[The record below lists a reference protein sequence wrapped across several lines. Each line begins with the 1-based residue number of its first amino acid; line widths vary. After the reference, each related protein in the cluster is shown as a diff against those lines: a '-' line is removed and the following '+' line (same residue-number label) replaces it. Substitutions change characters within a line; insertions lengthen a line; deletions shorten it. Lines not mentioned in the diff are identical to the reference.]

1 MNDAPQGA
9 ARRLAFLLRL
19 IGEGPPRFTLSDLA
33 ARAGLP
39 QSTVHRH
46 LQALIEAGL
55 VERSGSQA
63 YRIGRELRRIASLL
77 LQRFDLVGS
86 AKPLLAELV
95 AKWNETTVLCT
106 YRPIDHRVVIAA
118 SQCTTHPLRFAIES
132 GMEIELVWGSLGRV
146 VLAFLPANEAEVI
159 LRDAGVG
166 PITGRPRPSREAM
179 FSELAAIRE
188 SGYSRYY
195 DTTIEI
201 AGVAAPIFG
210 PEGEVLGC
218 LGMTMPSSRYRLHNA
233 DQMVVEVVAAAR
245 KLTDLAVAA

>member
-1 MNDAPQGA
+1 MSEAPQGA

-19 IGEGPPRFTLSDLA
+19 IGEGPARFTLSELA

-77 LQRFDLVGS
+77 LQRFDLVRS
-86 AKPLLAELV
+86 AQPLLAELV
-95 AKWNETTVLCT
+95 AQYNETTVVCT
-106 YRPIDHRVVIAA
+106 YRPIDHRVAVAA
-118 SQCTTHPLRFAIES
+118 METTTHPLRFAVEI
-132 GMEIELVWGSLGRV
+132 GMEVGLVWGSLGQA
-146 VLAFLPANEAEVI
+146 VLAFLAPAEAEVI

-166 PITGRPRPSREAM
+166 PITGRARPSRSQLFA
-179 FSELAAIRE
+179 ELAAVRE
-188 SGYSRYY
+188 RGYSQYY
-195 DTTIEI
+195 DPDIEI
-201 AGVAAPIFG
+201 AGIAAPIFG
-210 PEGEVLGC
+210 AENEVLGC
-218 LGMTMPSSRYRLHNA
+218 LGVTMPSSRYRLHSA

-245 KLTDLAVAA
+245 QLTELATAD